1 MPSLDATSSDS
12 WRSLYPFASREMQL
26 DGSRYHYVD
35 EGAGA
40 PLLMVHGNPTWSFYW
55 RNMILGLR
63 DRWRTVAVDH
73 LGCGLSDKP
82 AHYPYC
88 LQRHIE
94 NLTAF
99 VERLDLRGVTLMAH
113 DWGGAIGLGTA
124 LKLSDRFTRIV
135 LFNTGAFPPPY
146 VPRRILACRF
156 PVLGQLAIRGLNL
169 FARAAL
175 RMAVLDHPRMTPP
188 VRAGLLAPY
197 DSWAHRVAIWNFVR
211 DIPLTKRHPTWQVLA
226 DIEAGLPT
234 LANRPILL
242 GWGLGDWCFNTTC
255 LERFQQV
262 FPRAETHV
270 FADAGHYVVEDAHER
285 LVPLVADFLT
295 RHAGD

>member
-1 MPSLDATSSDS
+1 M
-12 WRSLYPFASREMQL
+12 
-26 DGSRYHYVD
+26 
-35 EGAGA
+35 
-40 PLLMVHGNPTWSFYW
+40 
-55 RNMILGLR
+55 
-63 DRWRTVAVDH
+63 
-73 LGCGLSDKP
+73 
-82 AHYPYC
+82 
-88 LQRHIE
+88 
-94 NLTAF
+94 
-99 VERLDLRGVTLMAH
+99 
-113 DWGGAIGLGTA
+113 
-124 LKLSDRFTRIV
+124 
-135 LFNTGAFPPPY
+135 
-146 VPRRILACRF
+146 
-156 PVLGQLAIRGLNL
+156 
-169 FARAAL
+169 
-175 RMAVLDHPRMTPP
+175 LDHARMTPP

-234 LANRPILL
+234 LTNRPILL